1 MRLFRLFSLM
11 DHFRSRL
18 QPATAREL
26 GLLLGVS
33 VRTVYRDIA
42 DLQAMGAPIRGE
54 GGIGYV
60 MERGYFMPSLRF
72 DTDELEAI
80 ALGMRLVAER
90 GGSQL
95 AEAAGRVSAKIASSV
110 GDTARETMI
119 KTPLE
124 AGPSSTGFSPEDRA
138 RHDRL
143 RVAIRDR
150 HRLRIDYVSRN
161 GQASSRLARPLGLTA
176 FDGSWLLT
184 IWCEQA
190 GDFRHLRVDL
200 IRTAEPTGK
209 TFRDEAGKRFAD
221 VLQRERHKPVNR

>member
-18 QPATAREL
+18 RPTTAREL
-26 GLLLGVS
+26 GQLLGVS

-60 MERGYFMPSLRF
+60 MERGYFKPSLRF

-90 GGSQL
+90 GGAHL
-95 AEAAGRVSAKIASSV
+95 AEAAGRVSAKIASSI
-110 GDTARETMI
+110 GEDARETMI
-119 KTPLE
+119 STPLE
-124 AGPSSTGFSPEDRA
+124 AGPSSLVSSPEERN

-150 HRLRIDYVSRN
+150 QRLRIDYVSRS
-161 GQASSRLARPLGLTA
+161 GQPSSRLARPLGLTA
-176 FDGSWLLT
+176 FDESWLLT
-184 IWCEQA
+184 IWCERA
-190 GDFRHLRVDL
+190 EDFRHLRVDL
-200 IRTAEPTGK
+200 IRSAEPTGE
-209 TFRDEAGKRFAD
+209 TFRHEAGKRFAD
-221 VLQRERHKPVNR
+221 VLQRERGVP